1 LHFVYQLQTLP
12 TSATVGERIRYY
24 RNKKGLRI
32 VDLAARAGISRD
44 ALMGYEAD
52 ETDPPLEC
60 VIKIADILNI
70 MPDKLFDAYY
80 AFLAYPYSLKI
91 YEKRKGLALTQKSF
105 GTLLGVGRR
114 TVEKWESGKHLVT
127 RKVYLNLIKNGLI

>member
-1 LHFVYQLQTLP
+1 MHFVYQLQTLS

-60 VIKIADILNI
+60 VIKLADILNI
-70 MPDKLFDAYY
+70 MPDWYR
-80 AFLAYPYSLKI
+80 P
-91 YEKRKGLALTQKSF
+91 
-105 GTLLGVGRR
+105 
-114 TVEKWESGKHLVT
+114 
-127 RKVYLNLIKNGLI
+127 RKVQKKRPCNVREFGRVMS